1 MKIINDVEIIESVK
15 KGNIND
21 FNLLIDAY
29 KNKAYSMLKRML
41 KNEFDA
47 EEVLQDC
54 FLKAYYSLDKFQ
66 FKSKFSTYFYK
77 IVYNSAITKLSGKK
91 RQIEQAMNSVDDFND
106 LIDENESIGSSN
118 ELNEMI
124 TGLIEKLPPK
134 YAAVINL
141 FYLEQL
147 SIKEISDVME
157 TTESNIKILLHRS
170 RNTLKDI
177 IIKNNLQEELL

>member
-1 MKIINDVEIIESVK
+1 MKEINDVEIIESVK

-77 IVYNSAITKLSGKK
+77 IVYNSAITKLSGKR
-91 RQIEQAMNSVDDFND
+91 RQIEQNMDSVDDLNE
-106 LIDENESIGSSN
+106 LIDKNDTIGSSN
-118 ELNEMI
+118 ELNELI
-124 TGLIEKLPPK
+124 TGIIEKLPPK

-157 TTESNIKILLHRS
+157 TTDSNVKILLHRS
-170 RNTLKDI
+170 RNALKDI
-177 IIKNNLQEELL
+177 IVKNNLQEEFL

>member
-1 MKIINDVEIIESVK
+1 MKEINDVEIIESVK

-106 LIDENESIGSSN
+106 LIDENISTGSRD

-124 TGLIEKLPPK
+124 TGIIEKLPPK

-157 TTESNIKILLHRS
+157 TTDSNIKILLHRS
-170 RNTLKDI
+170 RNALKDI
-177 IIKNNLQEELL
+177 IVKNNLQEELL

>member
-1 MKIINDVEIIESVK
+1 MKEINDVEIIESVK

-77 IVYNSAITKLSGKK
+77 IVYNSAITKLSGKR
-91 RQIEQAMNSVDDFND
+91 RQIEQNMDSVDDLNE
-106 LIDENESIGSSN
+106 LIDKNDTIGSSN
-118 ELNEMI
+118 ELNELI
-124 TGLIEKLPPK
+124 TGIIEKLPPR

-157 TTESNIKILLHRS
+157 TTDSNVKILLHRS
-170 RNTLKDI
+170 RNALKDI
-177 IIKNNLQEELL
+177 IVKNNLQEEFL